1 VDRSKLLESFD
12 FDNDKVLHNQV
23 QPIGA
28 IELDAAIGERDGA
41 LFFNF
46 ETASPQLEDQASNVS
61 GFQQSGS
68 QRSMDRD
75 RRGDDDP
82 SDSIERRFR
91 EHVDGGAL
99 GVPGRKL
106 AKSLEIAGEGAR

>member
-1 VDRSKLLESFD
+1 MDRSKLLESFD

-28 IELDAAIGERDGA
+28 IELDAAVGERDGA

-68 QRSMDRD
+68 QRSMTAIAAAMMI
-75 RRGDDDP
+75 P
-82 SDSIERRFR
+82 VILLSDVSVSMSTAV
-91 EHVDGGAL
+91 HWVCQGGN
-99 GVPGRKL
+99 
-106 AKSLEIAGEGAR
+106 